1 MFFEILSF
9 SGALNGRFASL
20 RRPATRLGRTN
31 ANAPLAERYGYI
43 DARARCIARAR
54 TRLRKSRLP
63 DDWFTNVQFNQFCCA
78 LRFFGL

>member
-1 MFFEILSF
+1 MFFKIFSF
-9 SGALNGRFASL
+9 SGALNGRFAPL

-43 DARARCIARAR
+43 DARPLRCTRADA
-54 TRLRKSRLP
+54 P
-63 DDWFTNVQFNQFCCA
+63 AQEPFAHDWFTNVQFNQFCCA